1 MLRPELEGLS
11 KYISYLLRH
20 HPETLKLKMDKQGW
34 VKVDELIEKI
44 NETRVEKID
53 LDILLEIVREN
64 NKQRFAIRENNWGM
78 FIRANQGH
86 TLKEVDMKFKAVMP
100 PKVLYHG
107 TGKKSVK
114 SILEKGILAGRRQH
128 VHLSS
133 DIETAV
139 NVGSRHG
146 YPKVFEVNA
155 EQMNK
160 DGVEFY
166 LSENNV
172 WLTNFVDKKYIRVI
186 R

>member
-11 KYISYLLRH
+11 KYLSYLLRH

-34 VKVDELIEKI
+34 VKMDELIEKI
-44 NETRVEKID
+44 NTTRVDKVT
-53 LDILLEIVREN
+53 LDMILEVVRDN

-86 TLKEVDMKFKAVMP
+86 TLKDVDMKFKPVMP
-100 PKVLYHG
+100 PEILYHG
-107 TGKKSVK
+107 TGQKFVK
-114 SILEKGILAGRRQH
+114 SILEKGILAGKRQH

-133 DIETAV
+133 DIESAIY
-139 NVGSRHG
+139 VGSRHG
-146 YPKVFEVNA
+146 NPKVFEVNSK
-155 EQMNK
+155 QMNS

-166 LSENNV
+166 LSENRV

-186 R
+186 K

>member
-11 KYISYLLRH
+11 KYLSYLLRH

-44 NETRVEKID
+44 NTTCENKID
-53 LDILLEIVREN
+53 LDVLLEIVRDN

-86 TLKEVDMKFKAVMP
+86 TLKEVDMKFKPIMP

-107 TGKKSVK
+107 TGQKSVK
-114 SILEKGILAGRRQH
+114 SILEKGILPCRRQH

-133 DIETAV
+133 DIETAI

-160 DGVEFY
+160 AGIEFY

>member
-1 MLRPELEGLS
+1 MLRAELQGLS
-11 KYISYLLRH
+11 KYLSYLLRH

-44 NETRVEKID
+44 NTTRVDKVT
-53 LDILLEIVREN
+53 LDMILEIVRDN
-64 NKQRFAIRENNWGM
+64 NKHRFAIRENNWGM

-86 TLKEVDMKFKAVMP
+86 TLKDVDMKFKSVMP
-100 PKVLYHG
+100 PEILYHG
-107 TGKKSVK
+107 TGQKFVK
-114 SILEKGILAGRRQH
+114 SILEKGILAGKRQH

-133 DIETAV
+133 DIETAI

-146 YPKVFEVNA
+146 YPKVFEVNS

-172 WLTNFVDKKYIRVI
+172 WLTNFVDKKYIRVV

>member
-20 HPETLKLKMDKQGW
+20 HPESLKLKMDKQGW

-44 NETRVEKID
+44 NEIRVEKID

-107 TGKKSVK
+107 TGQKSVK
-114 SILEKGILAGRRQH
+114 SILERGILAGRRQH

-133 DIETAV
+133 EIETAI